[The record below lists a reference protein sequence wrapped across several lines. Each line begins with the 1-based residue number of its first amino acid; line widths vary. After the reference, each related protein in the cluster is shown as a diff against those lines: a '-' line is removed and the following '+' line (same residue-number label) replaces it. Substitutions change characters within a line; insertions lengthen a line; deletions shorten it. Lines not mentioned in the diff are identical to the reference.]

1 VLSPELIPETALP
14 GQFKNQMERN
24 PFFIYE
30 SRWHAPDP
38 DGDVLMRDADSKKVI
53 IGSSVL
59 SELDERLRKLEFA
72 KKSWESEVK
81 KAKAK
86 LNKDVM
92 SRLDALEDFAE
103 SRYRNSRQRKIEHL
117 VVNGWIFIWCLERI

>member
-1 VLSPELIPETALP
+1 
-14 GQFKNQMERN
+14 
-24 PFFIYE
+24 
-30 SRWHAPDP
+30 
-38 DGDVLMRDADSKKVI
+38 MRDADSKKVI